1 MERTEVNNDRNKNL
15 LKNVEG
21 HNFIAPPQQFNATP
35 YIRESSLECSILDDS
50 THIIQLGKFNRFS
63 HIPGQFDYGHFTSQI
78 FTHGHFNP
86 EQFHSRSFDQENF
99 YFGQFNS
106 GIFNPTQNYPGQ
118 FDPYTQNTEQFY
130 PSRCN
135 QDTQPTLKVEEYE
148 DTG

>member
-1 MERTEVNNDRNKNL
+1 MDRTEVTNDGNKIF
-15 LKNVEG
+15 LKNVDR
-21 HNFIAPPQQFNATP
+21 HYYIAPPQQFNPTP

-63 HIPGQFDYGHFTSQI
+63 HIPGQFDYGNFSSQM
-78 FTHGHFNP
+78 FTHRPFNHG
-86 EQFHSRSFDQENF
+86 QFHSRSFEEENF
-99 YFGQFNS
+99 YFGQFYS

-118 FDPYTQNTEQFY
+118 FNPYKQNTEPFY

-135 QDTQPTLKVEEYE
+135 QDTQPTLKVKEYE